1 MGKLY
6 YKLGKI
12 LHTEGS
18 YEKLRCYIDQ
28 SWSKNLFPT
37 PTTLIF
43 LLGTRPSRDTFLQIR
58 SIWFKGRV
66 HKIRRNRHSEGRD
79 LFRNRYNFVRSRR
92 IWNALVF
99 IGQASLKTAE
109 NMTTKVTKHCNRHI
123 IYIYK
128 H

>member
-18 YEKLRCYIDQ
+18 YEKLRRYIDQ

-37 PTTLIF
+37 LTTLIF

-66 HKIRRNRHSEGRD
+66 HKIRRNRHSEGEIFLGIDIILLD
-79 LFRNRYNFVRSRR
+79 LAEYEMH
-92 IWNALVF
+92 L
-99 IGQASLKTAE
+99 SL
-109 NMTTKVTKHCNRHI
+109 
-123 IYIYK
+123 
-128 H
+128 